1 MSEKKIIIAIDGY
14 SGCGKSSTAKAV
26 ANELGY
32 KFIDTGAMYRATTL
46 YFLDNYVKLTNPK
59 SVEEALKNIDITFVY
74 SEKDEKSNTFL
85 NGVNIEKKIR
95 EMRVSEKVS
104 EVAALKTVRTEMV
117 SQQQKMGKG
126 RGVVMDG
133 RDIGTNVFPEAELK
147 IFMEAEMDVRVFR
160 RQEELYQKGI
170 RASLDDIREN
180 FIKRDHIDTTRM
192 ENPLTK
198 AQDALVLD
206 TTHFTFDN
214 QIHFVLT
221 QYKKKMLELGIQ

>member
-1 MSEKKIIIAIDGY
+1 MSDKKIIIAIDGY

-32 KFIDTGAMYRATTL
+32 GFIDTGAMYRATTL

-59 SVEEALKNIDITFVY
+59 SVEEALEDIDITFVY
-74 SEKDEKSNTFL
+74 SEKDDASHTFL
-85 NGVNIEKKIR
+85 NGKNIEKKIR

-104 EVAALKTVRTEMV
+104 EVASLKAVRSEMV
-117 SQQQKMGKG
+117 HQQQKMGKG
-126 RGVVMDG
+126 KGIVMDG
-133 RDIGTNVFPEAELK
+133 RDIGTNVFPDAELK

-160 RQEELYQKGI
+160 RQEELYQRGI

-180 FIKRDHIDTTRM
+180 FIKRDHIDTTRE

-198 AQDALVLD
+198 AEDAIVLD
-206 TTHFTFDN
+206 TTKFTFEN
-214 QIHFVLT
+214 QVHYVLER
-221 QYKKKMLELGIQ
+221 YKKKILEA